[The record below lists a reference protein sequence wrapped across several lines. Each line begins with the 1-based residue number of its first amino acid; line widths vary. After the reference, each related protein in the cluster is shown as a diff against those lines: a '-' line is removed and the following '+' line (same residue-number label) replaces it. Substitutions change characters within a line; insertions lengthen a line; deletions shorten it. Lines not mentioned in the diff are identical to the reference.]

1 MWNILWKSLS
11 GSSCDLMEWL
21 KYWTSVPSR
30 HVKPLRPI
38 NGARSVDV
46 CASARIKS
54 WGKVCLLIKILPQI
68 RASAELAYWEDR
80 LYIISASPA
89 TTASPTFHLYSL
101 QERQLLLKIAP
112 LKRCR
117 LFYAVMS
124 FYFLTKPSQYFV
136 SLFFFFPLPPLF
148 PAGDPEHWFNLNLS
162 RSPRKQRC
170 VWWSTE

>member
-1 MWNILWKSLS
+1 MGRDLWTCVPAH
-11 GSSCDLMEWL
+11 GL
-21 KYWTSVPSR
+21 KA
-30 HVKPLRPI
+30 
-38 NGARSVDV
+38 G
-46 CASARIKS
+46 
-54 WGKVCLLIKILPQI
+54 GKVCLLIKILPQI

-136 SLFFFFPLPPLF
+136 SLFFFFSPPSLRYSQLETRSTGLIWIWAAPHGSKDVF
-148 PAGDPEHWFNLNLS
+148 DGRQNKETLTKRTEGEGGAGGPWDE
-162 RSPRKQRC
+162 
-170 VWWSTE
+170 EAEE

>member
-1 MWNILWKSLS
+1 MGRDLWTCVPAH
-11 GSSCDLMEWL
+11 GL
-21 KYWTSVPSR
+21 KA
-30 HVKPLRPI
+30 
-38 NGARSVDV
+38 G
-46 CASARIKS
+46 
-54 WGKVCLLIKILPQI
+54 GKVCLLIKILPQI

-136 SLFFFFPLPPLF
+136 SLFFFFFPPLPPLF

-170 VWWSTE
+170 V